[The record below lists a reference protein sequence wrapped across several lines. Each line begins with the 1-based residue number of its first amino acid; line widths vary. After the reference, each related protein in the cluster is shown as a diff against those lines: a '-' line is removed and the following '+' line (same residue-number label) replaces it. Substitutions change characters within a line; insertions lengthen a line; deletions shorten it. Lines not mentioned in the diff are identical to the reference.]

1 MSYTANGVTFGD
13 KDSLYYCLDIIAT
26 VLKVDRNNLWKYE
39 PNANIPKDSGIY
51 FAASEVS
58 AVNYATN
65 SKKFDDNGT
74 TKEQISVLMREVVQ
88 IDVFSTQYLGSYIPS
103 VIGVFGSTYAQQ
115 IQELNQFHISKVQP
129 AIADNTTLD
138 GQRALFQKSITLT
151 ILRKYDTINTI
162 TTFDETTFELGL
174 LTEKQ
179 DEEIIPQPVTDP
191 LVVQP

>member
-1 MSYTANGVTFGD
+1 MTIGD

-26 VLKVDRNNLWKYE
+26 ALKIDRKNLWKYE
-39 PNANIPKDSGIY
+39 PNINIPKDSGIY
-51 FAASEVS
+51 YAASEVS
-58 AVNYATN
+58 ANNYATN
-65 SKKFDDNGT
+65 TRQFDDNGT
-74 TKEQISVLMREVVQ
+74 PKERVSVLMKEIIQ
-88 IDVFSTQYLGSYIPS
+88 IDVFSTQYLSMHLPK
-103 VIGVFGSTYAQQ
+103 VIAAFGSQYAQTVMGD
-115 IQELNQFHISKVQP
+115 NQFQISKVQP

-138 GQRALFQKSITLT
+138 GERALFQKSITIT

-162 TTFDETTFELGL
+162 TTFDETTFQFGL